1 MNRERQIKFLSLT
14 FSLSVS
20 DSVEVTFGLTTDS
33 CIMGLGYF
41 ASQGVLQSFLLT
53 LAMIGVTQD
62 LCDLY
67 TKWH

>member
-1 MNRERQIKFLSLT
+1 MNRERQIKLLCLT

-20 DSVEVTFGLTTDS
+20 DSVEATFGLTTDS
-33 CIMGLGYF
+33 CVMALGYF
-41 ASQGVLQSFLLT
+41 ASQGALQSFLLT
-53 LAMIGVTQD
+53 LAMVGVTQN

>member
-1 MNRERQIKFLSLT
+1 MNRERQIKLLCLT
-14 FSLSVS
+14 FSLSVP
-20 DSVEVTFGLTTDS
+20 DSVEATFGLTTDS
-33 CIMGLGYF
+33 CVMALGYF

-53 LAMIGVTQD
+53 LAMVGVTQN